1 MKHQGAAG
9 VVLASVF
16 GAMALSV
23 LAAGAPVAPV
33 VDAQTGYLLG
43 GSRNGKWIDD
53 KETAR
58 AIQGGESFRVYS
70 SHSKLGDTTG
80 SKTRTG
86 EAPCDA
92 THWVTLKRNY
102 NGVLAVGGKW
112 NALPRRYRAQD
123 TSQKVYRDDVARIL
137 RERGIKNP
145 KVTIS
150 QLWRI
155 DLEGDGIEE
164 VLLSATN
171 YKGLKA
177 GQYGIS
183 SSAQAGEYSMVL
195 LRKVVRG
202 KAQTTLLAGEV
213 YARAKVF
220 NAPNAYSLAGV
231 YDLNGDGKMEIVLRS
246 SYYEGGSTSVFEV
259 QGATPKEVI
268 SSGCGA

>member
-1 MKHQGAAG
+1 MKPIRAAG

-16 GAMALSV
+16 SAMALSV
-23 LAAGAPVAPV
+23 LAASVPVAPV

-53 KETAR
+53 KEMAR
-58 AIQGGESFRVYS
+58 ALQGGEPFRVYS
-70 SHSKLGDTTG
+70 SNSKLGDTTG

-112 NALPRRYRAQD
+112 NALPRRYRAQN
-123 TSQKVYRDDVARIL
+123 TSQKLYRDDVAKVL
-137 RERGIKNP
+137 RQRGIKNP
-145 KVTIS
+145 KVTIA
-150 QLWRI
+150 QHWRI

-183 SSAQAGEYSMVL
+183 SSAHA
-195 LRKVVRG
+195 
-202 KAQTTLLAGEV
+202 
-213 YARAKVF
+213 
-220 NAPNAYSLAGV
+220 
-231 YDLNGDGKMEIVLRS
+231 
-246 SYYEGGSTSVFEV
+246 
-259 QGATPKEVI
+259 
-268 SSGCGA
+268 